1 LTLQTAYQT
10 VSNLGHI
17 KMGSVITARLKY
29 LLILG
34 IYWNLST
41 YKEILEKSLY
51 KECDKNVLQQHLIC
65 PE

>member
-1 LTLQTAYQT
+1 M
-10 VSNLGHI
+10 
-17 KMGSVITARLKY
+17 KMGSVIPARLKY

-51 KECDKNVLQQHLIC
+51 KECDKNVLQQYLIC
-65 PE
+65 AE

>member
-17 KMGSVITARLKY
+17 KMGSAITARLKY

-41 YKEILEKSLY
+41 YKEILEKKSY
-51 KECDKNVLQQHLIC
+51 IRNVIKIYYNNI
-65 PE
+65 